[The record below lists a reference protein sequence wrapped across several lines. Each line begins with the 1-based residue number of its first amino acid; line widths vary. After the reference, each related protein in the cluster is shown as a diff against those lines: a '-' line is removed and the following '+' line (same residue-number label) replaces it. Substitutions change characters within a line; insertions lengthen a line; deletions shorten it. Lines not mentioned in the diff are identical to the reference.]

1 MLHPDYKL
9 ILKKAWSIRF
19 IALAGL
25 FSTAEAVLP
34 LFADELPRGAFAL
47 ATAVA
52 IIGALVSRITVQQGL
67 SNGD

>member
-9 ILKKAWSIRF
+9 ILKKAWSVRF

-34 LFADELPRGAFAL
+34 LFANELPRGIFAL
-47 ATAVA
+47 ATAVS
-52 IIGALVSRITVQQGL
+52 IIGALVSRITVQRGL
-67 SNGD
+67 TNGD

>member
-34 LFADELPRGAFAL
+34 LFADELPRGVFAL
-47 ATAVA
+47 ATAVS

-67 SNGD
+67 GK